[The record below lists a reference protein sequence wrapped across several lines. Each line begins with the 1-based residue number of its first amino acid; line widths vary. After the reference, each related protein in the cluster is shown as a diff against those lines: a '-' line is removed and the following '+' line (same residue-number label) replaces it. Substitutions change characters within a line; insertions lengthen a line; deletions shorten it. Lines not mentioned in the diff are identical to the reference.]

1 MAQMGRPGLSPAQ
14 PKELWQRWKEG
25 ESLSEI
31 GRTLARH
38 ASRSTESCGRGA
50 TLREAPLF

>member
-14 PKELWQRWKEG
+14 PKELWQRWKAG